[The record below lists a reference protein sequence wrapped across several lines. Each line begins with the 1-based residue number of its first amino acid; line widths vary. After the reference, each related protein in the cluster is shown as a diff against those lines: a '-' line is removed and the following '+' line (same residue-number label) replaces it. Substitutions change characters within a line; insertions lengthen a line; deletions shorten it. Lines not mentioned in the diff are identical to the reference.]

1 MTDLHDVI
9 VVGAGPGGSAAAYYL
24 ASRGIRTLLLDK
36 ADFPRD
42 KTCGD
47 GLSPRALA
55 VLADMSLVADMLPH
69 GQVIRSLEIIAPN
82 GRGLDARVPVHPG
95 LPDYSLVVPRYILDD
110 LVRRRAVDGGAA
122 FEAGVHVTGL
132 DRENGSAR
140 VIGQRDGKTV
150 KYRAKLALLATGVST
165 RLLIAAGV
173 LDRTP
178 PVMVAA
184 RAYFEGFK
192 DLPEQT
198 QFRFD
203 GVPLPGYGW
212 LFPVS
217 PTCANVG
224 AGYYAG
230 EARVARRM
238 PPSPRVAFERFVAH
252 PPVRQVLAGTRQV
265 GPLKSYPL
273 RLDFLS
279 APTYAERLLVVG
291 EAAGLVNPL
300 TGEGIDYALESG
312 QMAAESAAL
321 ALADGD
327 FSREA
332 LAAYDRQLRERFQS
346 MFAFCTSVRDHLLHP
361 RLLDWLIAIARRRE
375 DLKMLLINIALSNQ
389 AVTTVSPLK
398 VASILFQKKDSRKQK
413 TKTFSPSVFGEHPRP

>member
-55 VLADMSLVADMLPH
+55 VLADMSLVADLLPH

-82 GRGLDARVPVHPG
+82 GRALDARVPVHPG
-95 LPDYSLVVPRYILDD
+95 LPEFSFVIPRYILDD
-110 LVRRRAVDGGAA
+110 LVRRRAVERGAA
-122 FEAGVHVTGL
+122 FEAGVRVMGIA
-132 DRENGSAR
+132 RENGFAR
-140 VIGQRDGKTV
+140 VIGQRDRKTV
-150 KYRAKLALLATGVST
+150 DYRAKLVLLATGAST
-165 RLLIAAGV
+165 GLLVAAGV
-173 LDRTP
+173 LDSP
-178 PVMVAA
+178 PPMMVAA

-217 PTCANVG
+217 LTCANVG
-224 AGYYAG
+224 TGYYAG
-230 EARVARRM
+230 EARAARRM

-279 APTYAERLLVVG
+279 APTYAERLLVAG

-332 LAAYDRQLRERFQS
+332 LAAYDRRLRERFQS
-346 MFAFCTSVRDHLLHP
+346 MFAFCTRVRDNLLHP

-413 TKTFSPSVFGEHPRP
+413 TKTFSPSVFGEHPQP